1 MSTKNTQAD
10 ASEKINGA
18 ISKLKEA
25 KLLDF
30 DQESKVSTGRDINV
44 KITAL
49 DSDMAQL
56 RAELST
62 INSSVEEGLD
72 RLGDTDTDL
81 TAKVSET
88 YKRLGEIDN
97 AYKSLLQISSRIDG
111 DLQKLNGNISDVAV
125 QSATG
130 IKSLEQ
136 STVTQSYELAQKNHQ
151 VASKVNQLV
160 ETSKLT
166 SEMMGK
172 SIQSSTEKMLLIEK
186 NVVAQIDN
194 LSAVT
199 KDKTDSIAETAEH
212 NKAKILKLQSVDE
225 AIIRRATMLEI
236 TTAELTVKGQYID
249 SSVEQLQI
257 SSDALSASVNEIR
270 ERAAA
275 LEALTSRHGSLIDGL
290 QKGSADIATKLKTLA
305 GREQKH
311 FNFSLIGF
319 LLLLVASAVIFVT
332 QQSRFASNDLM
343 FVEQGEMFGK
353 QNAGLQQSQV
363 ALEEKIEQV
372 TSQLNDVQDQAAS
385 IAGRVS
391 QSPFIEQ
398 IGDDNIIHGPQWITA
413 LSPEGFT
420 VQLAYADNKDALYEI
435 AQDYNFYL
443 QDSLSYFV
451 TNEKGTEKYVLLSG
465 SYDSRQQAE
474 SVVKTLPAYIDR
486 QQPVVREIAAVQKYI
501 AAL

>member
-1 MSTKNTQAD
+1 MNTNNNQED
-10 ASEKINGA
+10 TSEKVNNA
-18 ISKLKEA
+18 ISKLNEA
-25 KLLDF
+25 RLLSF
-30 DQESKVSTGRDINV
+30 DENNKVSTGRDINV

-49 DSDMAQL
+49 DSDMTQL
-56 RAELST
+56 RAELSI
-62 INSSVEEGLD
+62 INSSVEEGMD

-97 AYKSLLQISSRIDG
+97 AYKSLLSISSRIDA
-111 DLQKLNGNISDVAV
+111 DLQKLNGDISDVAV

-136 STVTQSYELAQKNHQ
+136 STVTQSHELAQKSHQ
-151 VASKVNQLV
+151 VASRVNQLV

-166 SEMMGK
+166 NEMMDK
-172 SIQSSTEKMLLIEK
+172 NIQSTTEKMLLIEK
-186 NVVAQIDN
+186 NVVTQIEN
-194 LSAVT
+194 LST
-199 KDKTDSIAETAEH
+199 TSKDKADAIADNVEQ

-225 AIIRRATMLEI
+225 AIIRRATTLEI
-236 TTAELTVKGQYID
+236 TTAELSAKGQYID

-257 SSDALSASVNEIR
+257 SSDALSASATELC
-270 ERAAA
+270 ERVAA
-275 LEALTSRHGSLIDGL
+275 LDALTSRHGSIIEGL
-290 QKGSADIATKLKTLA
+290 QKGSADLAARLKTLA

-311 FNFSLIGF
+311 FNFALIGL
-319 LLLLVASAVIFVT
+319 LLLLVASAVIFIT

-343 FVEQGEMFGK
+343 FVEQGETFGK
-353 QNAGLQQSQV
+353 QNAGLQQSQA
-363 ALEEKIEQV
+363 ALEEKIERV
-372 TSQLNDVQDQAAS
+372 AFQLNDVQDQAAS
-385 IAGRVS
+385 ISGRIN

-398 IGDDNIIHGPQWITA
+398 IGNDNIIHGPQWISS
-413 LSPEGFT
+413 LSPEEFT

-451 TNEKGTEKYVLLSG
+451 TNENGAEKYVLLSG
-465 SYDSRQQAE
+465 NYASRQQAV
-474 SVVKTLPAYIDR
+474 SAVKSLPAYIDW